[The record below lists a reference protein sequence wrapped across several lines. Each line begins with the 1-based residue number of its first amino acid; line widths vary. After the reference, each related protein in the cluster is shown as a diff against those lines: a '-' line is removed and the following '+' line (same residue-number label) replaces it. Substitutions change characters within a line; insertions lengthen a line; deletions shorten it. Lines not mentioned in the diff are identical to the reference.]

1 MSRPAWRFV
10 TPATGAMLGDVLA
23 RFARDA
29 PDALAQGRVF
39 VDRKRASA
47 ESERVPPGAT
57 VELYPPR
64 RADEPIAILAVH
76 DGLVFAGK
84 PAGLATEP
92 DHAGADCL
100 VARVERLLGAEPGEL
115 HALSRLDVGVSGV
128 VTLARDAVAR
138 ALVEELRATARFA
151 RRYVAIAS
159 APPAPE
165 SGSWSA
171 PIGRQRDG
179 RRRVGGADAKP
190 ATTRYAT
197 VGVAERGPTPNA
209 ARAAFLALAPVTG
222 RTHQLRVH
230 AASAGAALVG
240 DRSYGGP
247 HRIVHASGRVEA
259 FTRPALHAL
268 WVELAL
274 ESGPLRV
281 EATPPDDFTRLWVEL
296 GGQADAVET
305 ASAIAL

>member
-1 MSRPAWRFV
+1 M
-10 TPATGAMLGDVLA
+10 
-23 RFARDA
+23 
-29 PDALAQGRVF
+29 F

-100 VARVERLLGAEPGEL
+100 VARVERLLGAEPGGL

-138 ALVEELRATARFA
+138 ALVEELRATTRFA

-159 APPAPE
+159 APPACRRCGREAGHDSLCDRRGRGAWPDAE
-165 SGSWSA
+165 RGASGVPRARSGHGAHPSA
-171 PIGRQRDG
+171 ARSRCVGGRGAGRRPQLRRPPPHRPRERPRRSLHSACAPRALGRARARERTAPRGSDAARRLHTPLGRARRPG
-179 RRRVGGADAKP
+179 RRRRDGQ
-190 ATTRYAT
+190 RH
-197 VGVAERGPTPNA
+197 
-209 ARAAFLALAPVTG
+209 RALT
-222 RTHQLRVH
+222 
-230 AASAGAALVG
+230 S
-240 DRSYGGP
+240 S
-247 HRIVHASGRVEA
+247 
-259 FTRPALHAL
+259 
-268 WVELAL
+268 W
-274 ESGPLRV
+274 
-281 EATPPDDFTRLWVEL
+281 
-296 GGQADAVET
+296 
-305 ASAIAL
+305 